1 VLVVF
6 KTDGTFWIDLRVDV
20 DALALGVEAG
30 QLAVVGAAFLLIGW
44 FSTRSWYRRRV
55 TIPLSGAIA
64 VVGLY
69 WAVTRAVFGA

>member
-1 VLVVF
+1 ML

-30 QLAVVGAAFLLIGW
+30 QLAVVGAVFLLIGW
-44 FSTRSWYRRRV
+44 VRTRSWYRRRV
-55 TIPLSGAIA
+55 TIPLSAAIA